1 MGNKQFNKDKCG
13 SQLRQAV
20 TRMGIHRQK
29 KLNAIA
35 KLKDEICTHL
45 NAQNEV
51 NAKIWTETLINDEG
65 LVPCYDIS
73 VTMCD

>member
-1 MGNKQFNKDKCG
+1 
-13 SQLRQAV
+13 
-20 TRMGIHRQK
+20 MGIHRQK